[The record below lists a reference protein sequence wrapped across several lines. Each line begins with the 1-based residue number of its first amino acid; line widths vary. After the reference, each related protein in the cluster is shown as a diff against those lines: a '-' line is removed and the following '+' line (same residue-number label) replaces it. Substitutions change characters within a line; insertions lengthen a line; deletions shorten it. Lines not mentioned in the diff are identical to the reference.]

1 MTSLNPTMRV
11 GKQIVEVAG
20 SSDEALRLLDA
31 VGVPE
36 PGGACAPT
44 RTSSP
49 AACASA

>member
-11 GKQIVEVAG
+11 GRQIAEAAG
-20 SSDEALRLLDA
+20 SSAEALRLLDA

-36 PGGACAPT
+36 PGGACAPI

-49 AACASA
+49 GAYASG